1 MSEAKYH
8 GAALALLPKP
18 PKFSESAAEVVQE
31 RENQL
36 GICFPESVREW
47 YSLEDAVAIL
57 GTYSNDD
64 RPVEISRLGDS
75 FESWFGR
82 GPRDF
87 LSENLLVFMHENQ
100 GVCNW
105 AIKLTGD
112 PDPPVVN
119 EETSAPNA
127 IWLPCADSFSTFI
140 WCQIWDRVGPESVG
154 VFAQDRELSPKDL
167 SFLKSSFHQ
176 LPTTKAWPGRSNYR
190 FENDDGKIIIWDGE
204 DRGMADWFIYART
217 TPGLKR
223 LLEKIWHCG
232 RLAESLYGDGEGE
245 RVLTEMRGS
254 RP

>member
-18 PKFSESAAEVVQE
+18 PRFSESAAQALQE
-31 RENQL
+31 REEQL
-36 GICFPESVREW
+36 GIVFPESLCEW
-47 YSLEDAVAIL
+47 YSLDDAVGIL
-57 GTYSNDD
+57 GSYTADASVVD
-64 RPVEISRLGDS
+64 ISQLGEP
-75 FESWFGR
+75 FEHWYDR
-82 GPRDF
+82 GPKDF
-87 LSENLLVFMHENQ
+87 LSEKLLVFMHENQ

-119 EETSAPNA
+119 EETSAPGA